1 MSDSSRDSEIGIAA
15 NAILVSLLKTL
26 VDKAVLSNA
35 DVRAVLSSAAC
46 DLSPHQYSAPTK
58 GAEGIILNDVLP
70 GFPEDGGD

>member
-15 NAILVSLLKTL
+15 YAIVVSLLKTL
-26 VDKAVLSNA
+26 ADKAVLSNA
-35 DVRAVLSSAAC
+35 DARAVLSKAAG
-46 DLSPHQYSAPTK
+46 DLSPHQYSAPAK